1 VRRFRRRRRRFAAL
15 ALLPLAALTATT
27 TITAA
32 AGAAGTAEIDASKRS
47 VRYGGELTLRGSFDG
62 VANAPVEIQHRAKGT
77 SAWRD
82 VRGAQTDANGFYS
95 ARVKPRRTGDW
106 RARLATAPDT
116 LSTDGDATVPAT
128 SADSET
134 RAARVAVRS
143 RTRARVAGRHLTV
156 GRTAKI
162 KGRVLPGG
170 ARRKLTI
177 HVGGRSIDTRTDRD
191 GTFAARW
198 RARSTGAYKVRVDAK
213 ANRVAAGSGDS
224 AGKVTVY
231 RRASASWYGPGLYG
245 NPTACGGTLTPST
258 LGVAHRTMPCG
269 TKLRLRYR
277 GRTVAVRVIDRG
289 PFAGNREF
297 DLTAATK
304 QRLGFGS
311 TGTVLTSK

>member
-1 VRRFRRRRRRFAAL
+1 VAL

-27 TITAA
+27 ITAA
-32 AGAAGTAEIDASKRS
+32 AAAAGAAEIDASKRT
-47 VRYGGELTLRGSFDG
+47 VRYGGELTLRGSFPG
-62 VANAPVEIQHRAKGT
+62 APDHPVTIQHRAKGA

-95 ARVKPRRTGDW
+95 AQVKPRRTGDW
-106 RARLATAPDT
+106 RARLGTDPNT

-128 SADSET
+128 SAASET
-134 RAARVAVRS
+134 GAARVAVRS
-143 RTRARVAGRHLTV
+143 RTRAKVAGRHLTV

-170 ARRKLTI
+170 ARRKVTI
-177 HVGGRSIDTRTDRD
+177 HVGGRSIDTRTGRD
-191 GTFAARW
+191 GSFAARW
-198 RARSTGAYKVRVDAK
+198 RARSTGTYKVSVDAK
-213 ANRVAAGSGDS
+213 GNRVAAGSRHS
-224 AGKVTVY
+224 AGRVTVY

-245 NPTACGGTLTPST
+245 NPTACGGTLTAST

>member
-1 VRRFRRRRRRFAAL
+1 VAL
-15 ALLPLAALTATT
+15 ALLPLAALTATA

-32 AGAAGTAEIDASKRS
+32 AGAAGSSEIDASKRS
-47 VRYGGELTLRGSFDG
+47 VRYGGNLTLRGSFEG
-62 VANAPVEIQHRAKGT
+62 AANAPVEIQHRAKGT

-106 RARLATAPDT
+106 RARLAADPDT

-128 SADSET
+128 SAAET
-134 RAARVAVRS
+134 GAARVAVRS
-143 RTRARVAGRHLTV
+143 RTRARVVGRHLTV
-156 GRTAKI
+156 GRTAKV
-162 KGRVLPGG
+162 KGRVLPDG

-177 HVGGRSIDTRTDRD
+177 NVGGRSIDTRTDRD
-191 GTFAARW
+191 GSFAARW
-198 RARSTGAYKVRVDAK
+198 RARSTGTYKVSVDAK
-213 ANRVAAGSGDS
+213 GNRVAAGSGDS

-245 NPTACGGTLTPST
+245 NPTACGGTLTPSR
-258 LGVAHRTMPCG
+258 LGVAHKTMPCG